1 VSRSAFVLV
10 NQRWEEPVQTAKPF
24 SISKRM
30 VWEAY
35 KRVKANQ
42 GAAGV
47 DEESLADVEEN
58 RTDNLYKLWK
68 RWASGSYFPPPVR
81 TVMIPKRDGGQRALG
96 IPTVSDRIAQT
107 VVAMVLEPVLEPH
120 FHPDSYGYRPGK
132 SAIQALGVARQ
143 RCWRSDWVLDLDIKG
158 FFDNIDHALRLR
170 ALRKHTACPW
180 LLLYVARWLQ
190 APVQGQDGPLIQRG
204 QGVPQGGCMSP
215 VLANLFLHYAF
226 DAWMQR
232 EHPSIPFER
241 YADDIIAHCQS
252 EVQARWL
259 QARIATRLAQ
269 CHLELHPT
277 KTHIVSCKD
286 ADRRGTFP
294 QERFD
299 FLGSTFRPRRSKNR
313 RGKYFINFTPAVRA
327 RATKAMRQTI
337 RSWRLHLRC
346 EKPLDDLAR
355 MCNPILRGWV
365 QYYGQYYKSALYPTF
380 QVLDR
385 ILVTWAMR
393 KYKKRKGHQR
403 RATHWLGRIARRPP
417 RLFVHWQMGV
427 RPAAG
432 R

>member
-1 VSRSAFVLV
+1 MYRSAFVLV
-10 NQRWEEPVQTAKPF
+10 NQRWEEPVPTAKPF

-47 DEESLADVEEN
+47 DEESLADFEEHL
-58 RTDNLYKLWK
+58 TDNLYKLWN
-68 RWASGSYFPPPVR
+68 RLASGSYFPPPVR

-143 RCWRSDWVLDLDIKG
+143 RCWRYDWVLDLDIKG
-158 FFDNIDHALRLR
+158 FFDNIDHTLLLR

-180 LLLYVARWLQ
+180 VLLYVTRWLQ
-190 APVQGQDGPLIQRG
+190 APVQGQDGTLIQRG
-204 QGVPQGGCMSP
+204 QGVPQGGCSSP

-277 KTHIVSCKD
+277 KTHIVYCKD

-299 FLGSTFRPRRSKNR
+299 FLGYTFRPRRSKNR
-313 RGKYFINFTPAVRA
+313 RGEYFINFTPAVSA

-337 RSWRLHLRC
+337 RSWRLHLRSD
-346 EKPLDDLAR
+346 KTLDDLAR
-355 MCNPILRGWV
+355 MFNPILRGWV

-385 ILVTWAMR
+385 ILVKWAMR
-393 KYKKRKGHQR
+393 KYKKLKGHQR
-403 RATHWLGRIARRPP
+403 RATHWLGRIARRQP